1 MLQDARA
8 IRHYQKLTDSMV
20 ELWERGYRFD
30 DIRLYIDGYLAAL
43 RHSDALE
50 AFQVHRLEEE
60 AMRFF
65 RDPSNFEPATQT
77 LTEKD
82 YWRQR

>member
-50 AFQVHRLEEE
+50 AFQIHRLEEE

-65 RDPSNFEPATQT
+65 YDPSNFEPATQT